1 MSTPADTL
9 EDCGGQEG
17 RPARLASLDALRG
30 LDMLIIAGLD
40 TLAYAIAMAAPDS
53 AAAQGLRQQLT
64 HVDWEG
70 LVAYDLVFP
79 LFVFLAGASM
89 RLSLARRA
97 QQGIGW
103 PRLLGKM
110 WVRAAILVVLGWAVN
125 GMVSLDAGMRC
136 ASVLGL
142 IGLSGALAGSL
153 ALLLRRSALSCA
165 VCGGVIL
172 LAVGLCQHLGGD
184 YTVAGSFNAQ
194 VDALLCPGHLYRAEF
209 DPEGPLCIV
218 SATALCLFGYA
229 AGSLLSRP
237 ARKGL
242 GLLTAAGVA
251 LIAASMFL
259 PCIKNIWTAGFV
271 LASAGTCSLLL
282 ALFHLLLDILPWR
295 KWAFPFQV
303 VGCNALFLYLLV
315 NLLPVEN
322 LARRLT
328 CGVWQSLLEPRW
340 LPVAYAATALLL
352 VWLAALFLYRRKV
365 FIKL

>member
-1 MSTPADTL
+1 MDAP
-9 EDCGGQEG
+9 EGYGGQAG
-17 RPARLASLDALRG
+17 NPARLLSLDALRG

-40 TLAYAIAMAAPDS
+40 TLAYAIAKAAPDS

-97 QQGIGW
+97 KQGMGW

-110 WVRAAILVVLGWAVN
+110 WMRAAVLVVLGWAVN

-153 ALLLRRSALSCA
+153 AILLRHRVLSCA

-172 LAVGLCQHLGGD
+172 LAVGLCQYLGGD
-184 YTVAGSFNAQ
+184 FTVAGSFNAQ
-194 VDALLCPGHLYRAEF
+194 VDAMLCPGRLYRAEF
-209 DPEGPLCIV
+209 DPEGPFCIV

-229 AGSLLSRP
+229 GGSLLSLP
-237 ARKGL
+237 ARKSL
-242 GLLTAAGVA
+242 GVLAAAGVA

-271 LASAGTCSLLL
+271 MAAAGVCSLLL

-295 KWAFPFQV
+295 KWAFPLQV
-303 VGCNALFLYLLV
+303 VGSNALFLYLLV
-315 NLLPVEN
+315 NLISMES

-328 CGVWQSLLEPRW
+328 CGVWQSLLEHPW
-340 LPVAYAATALLL
+340 LPAAYAATALLI
-352 VWLAALFLYRRKV
+352 VWLLALFLYCRKV